1 MQDKG
6 MSETERARLES
17 LASYNI
23 LDSAPE
29 HEYDD
34 IVQRAAELCGCPIS
48 TVTLVDR
55 HRQWFKASV
64 GLDIQETERDIALCD
79 HTIRGTG
86 PLIIPDTRLDHRF
99 ADNPVVTDP
108 NGIRFYAGAP
118 LVAPDGQALGTLC
131 VMDHRPRHLSE
142 AEANYLALLA
152 DQVMMHLELRRQ
164 NQRLQDAVDERD
176 RALHKAER
184 RAAHLEE
191 SQRIGRIGSW
201 TFHLDSQTLKW
212 SEQTFRIFDL
222 SPKDLD
228 GRFERFLQCVHNDD
242 RRRLLDYRKDA
253 LAGHT
258 PLDIQYRIN
267 LPQGGQRHLHERGE
281 LHKDNHGRPMY
292 LQGTVQDI
300 TELKTFEMQLQHT
313 QRLTGIAGRLARVGA
328 WSVDVGSGQVS
339 MSPEILAL
347 HDLGNDT
354 RMALEDSLS
363 FYAPEDQ
370 PKVQSL
376 FAACVKRG
384 QPYDEELR
392 VVTATGQPFWVRALG
407 EPVFDEVGKVVRVDG
422 AFQDISEQRN
432 AANALREEKIRFE
445 AAARATADAIWDWNT
460 STDRLWWSEGME
472 TLFGYSA
479 EDLERDSRSWTTRIH
494 PDDKKR
500 VLTDIERVIYSQQ
513 QKWEAEYR
521 FIRKNGSVA
530 YVSDRGY
537 VIRDENGDALRMVG
551 GMSDVTER
559 RHFLTNLAR
568 QAALLDKSRDA
579 IMVLDLDRRI
589 TYWNQAAEGIY
600 GWRQSQALGQRI
612 DEVLGEDPDVL
623 KAATRELL
631 LSGQWAG
638 RLASHGVNGKT
649 VISDARWS
657 LVADDLG
664 QPDAILA
671 INTDI
676 TEHLAL
682 EEQLQQSQRL
692 EAIGQLTGGVA
703 HDFNN
708 LLTVILGNSE
718 LLEEQ
723 LEEASPL
730 RASAGLIRG
739 AAERAAE
746 LTRRLLA
753 FARRQPLAPQIVDVN
768 ELIYGLTPLLRP
780 SLHEHL
786 EIDIVPCPTP
796 WPAFIDPGQLES
808 AILNLC
814 LNARDAMDGG
824 GCIVLETAN
833 VSLDQDYANR
843 HSEVVAGDYVQ
854 VVVSDTGAGIPETT
868 LKQVFD
874 PFFTTK
880 PKGKGTGL
888 GLSMVYGFVKQ
899 SRGHIKIYSEP
910 GEGTTVKLYLPRADR
925 ERQEPL
931 PPACPVRFTNRQE
944 TVLVVEDDDEVR
956 DQAARQLRELGYRVI
971 SAANGNDAL
980 EWLSEQEVDLLFT
993 DVIMPGGP
1001 NGPELARLAR
1011 QRLPELP
1018 VLYTSGYTENA
1029 IVHHGRL
1036 DPGVHLLEK
1045 PYHKT
1050 DLAQKIRD
1058 ALDEVPR

>member
-34 IVQRAAELCGCPIS
+34 IVRRAAALCDCPIS

-108 NGIRFYAGAP
+108 NGIRFYAGIP
-118 LVAPDGQALGTLC
+118 LLSSENQVLGTLC
-131 VMDHRPRHLSE
+131 VMDHRPRDLSD
-142 AEANYLALLA
+142 AQANYLALLA

-164 NQRLQDAVDERD
+164 NLRLQNTIDEQ
-176 RALHKAER
+176 ER
-184 RAAHLEE
+184 
-191 SQRIGRIGSW
+191 
-201 TFHLDSQTLKW
+201 
-212 SEQTFRIFDL
+212 
-222 SPKDLD
+222 
-228 GRFERFLQCVHNDD
+228 
-242 RRRLLDYRKDA
+242 
-253 LAGHT
+253 
-258 PLDIQYRIN
+258 
-267 LPQGGQRHLHERGE
+267 
-281 LHKDNHGRPMY
+281 
-292 LQGTVQDI
+292 
-300 TELKTFEMQLQHT
+300 T

-328 WSVDVGSGQVS
+328 WSVDVATGRVT

-347 HDLGNDT
+347 HDLGSDT
-354 RMALEDSLS
+354 RLTLDECLNFYGQEDK
-363 FYAPEDQ
+363 
-370 PKVQSL
+370 PKIQAL
-376 FAACVKRG
+376 FAACVNEG
-384 QPYDEELR
+384 IPYDEELQ
-392 VVTATGQPFWVRALG
+392 VLNTSGQPFWVRALG
-407 EPVFDEVGKVVRVDG
+407 EPVFDDAGRVIRVDG
-422 AFQDISEQRN
+422 AFQDVSEQRR
-432 AANALREEKIRFE
+432 AAGALREEKIRFE

-460 STDRLWWSEGME
+460 STDRLWWSEGMQ

-479 EDLERDSRSWTTRIH
+479 DDLEHDSRSWTTRIH

-521 FIRKNGSVA
+521 FICKDGSVA

-559 RHFLTNLAR
+559 RRFLANLAR
-568 QAALLDKSRDA
+568 QATLLDKSSDA
-579 IMVLDLDRRI
+579 IMVLDLARRI
-589 TYWNQAAEGIY
+589 TYWNQAAEAIY
-600 GWRQSQALGQRI
+600 GWRQDQALGRRI
-612 DEVLGEDPDVL
+612 DEVLGEDQAL
-623 KAATRELL
+623 LEAATRALL
-631 LSGQWAG
+631 DNGQWAG
-638 RLASHGVNGKT
+638 RLSGRNANGDS
-649 VISDARWS
+649 VISEARWS
-657 LVADDLG
+657 LVVDDHG
-664 QPDAILA
+664 KPEAVLA

-676 TEHLAL
+676 TERLAL

-692 EAIGQLTGGVA
+692 EAVGQLTGGVA

-723 LEEASPL
+723 LEETPL
-730 RASAGLIRG
+730 LRDSARLIRG

-753 FARRQPLAPQIVDVN
+753 FARRQPLAPEIVDVN
-768 ELIYGLTPLLRP
+768 ELINGLTPLLRP
-780 SLHEHL
+780 TLHEHV
-786 EIDIVPCPTP
+786 DFNIVPCASP
-796 WPAFIDPGQLES
+796 WPAFIDPAQLES

-814 LNARDAMDGG
+814 INARDAVSGNG
-824 GCIVLETAN
+824 SIVLETAN
-833 VSLDQDYANR
+833 VTLDKNYAR
-843 HSEVVAGDYVQ
+843 RDSEVVPGDYVQ
-854 VVVSDTGAGIPETT
+854 VVVSDTGEGIPAAA
-868 LKQVFD
+868 LKKVFE

-925 ERQEPL
+925 TDQKAEV
-931 PPACPVRFTNRQE
+931 PPVSPVRFSNRAE
-944 TVLVVEDDDEVR
+944 TILLVEDDGAVR
-956 DQAARQLRELGYRVI
+956 DQATSQLRDLGYRVI
-971 SAANGNDAL
+971 SAVNGEAAL
-980 EWLSEQEVDLLFT
+980 TILGEQEVDLLFT

-1011 QRLPELP
+1011 QRFPGLP

-1029 IVHHGRL
+1029 IVHQGRL

-1045 PYHKT
+1045 PYHR
-1050 DLAQKIRD
+1050 DELARKVRD
-1058 ALDEVPR
+1058 ALNEVPR

>member
-34 IVQRAAELCGCPIS
+34 IVRRAAALCDCPIS

-86 PLIIPDTRLDHRF
+86 SLIIPDTRLDHRF

-108 NGIRFYAGAP
+108 NGIRFYAGIP
-118 LVAPDGQALGTLC
+118 LLSSENQVLGTLC
-131 VMDHRPRHLSE
+131 VMDHRPRDLSD
-142 AEANYLALLA
+142 AQANYLALLA

-164 NQRLQDAVDERD
+164 NLRLQDTIDEQ
-176 RALHKAER
+176 ER
-184 RAAHLEE
+184 
-191 SQRIGRIGSW
+191 
-201 TFHLDSQTLKW
+201 
-212 SEQTFRIFDL
+212 
-222 SPKDLD
+222 
-228 GRFERFLQCVHNDD
+228 
-242 RRRLLDYRKDA
+242 
-253 LAGHT
+253 
-258 PLDIQYRIN
+258 
-267 LPQGGQRHLHERGE
+267 
-281 LHKDNHGRPMY
+281 
-292 LQGTVQDI
+292 
-300 TELKTFEMQLQHT
+300 T

-328 WSVDVGSGQVS
+328 WSVDVATGRVT

-347 HDLGNDT
+347 HDLGSDT
-354 RMALEDSLS
+354 RLTLDECLNFYVQEDK
-363 FYAPEDQ
+363 
-370 PKVQSL
+370 PKIQAL
-376 FAACVKRG
+376 FAACVNEG
-384 QPYDEELR
+384 IPYDEELQ
-392 VVTATGQPFWVRALG
+392 VLNTSGQPFWVRALG
-407 EPVFDEVGKVVRVDG
+407 EPVFDDAGEVIRVDG
-422 AFQDISEQRN
+422 AFQDISEQRR
-432 AANALREEKIRFE
+432 AAGALREEKVRFE

-460 STDRLWWSEGME
+460 STDRLWWSEGMQ

-479 EDLERDSRSWTTRIH
+479 DDLEHDSRSWTTRIH

-521 FIRKNGSVA
+521 FICKDGSVA

-559 RHFLTNLAR
+559 RRFLANLAR
-568 QAALLDKSRDA
+568 QATLLDKSSDA
-579 IMVLDLDRRI
+579 IMVLDLARRI
-589 TYWNQAAEGIY
+589 TYWNQAAEAIY
-600 GWRQSQALGQRI
+600 GWRQDQARGRRI
-612 DEVLGEDPDVL
+612 DHVLGEDQAL
-623 KAATRELL
+623 LEAATRALL
-631 LSGQWAG
+631 DNGQWAG
-638 RLASHGVNGKT
+638 RLSGQNANGDR
-649 VISDARWS
+649 VISEARWS
-657 LVADDLG
+657 LVVDDHG
-664 QPDAILA
+664 TPEAVLA

-676 TEHLAL
+676 TERLAL

-692 EAIGQLTGGVA
+692 EAVGQLTGGVA

-723 LEEASPL
+723 LEETPL
-730 RASAGLIRG
+730 LRDSARLIRG

-753 FARRQPLAPQIVDVN
+753 FARRQPLAPEIVDVN
-768 ELIYGLTPLLRP
+768 ELINGLTPLLRP
-780 SLHEHL
+780 TLHEHV
-786 EIDIVPCPTP
+786 DFNIVPCTSP
-796 WPAFIDPGQLES
+796 WPAFIDPAQLES

-814 LNARDAMDGG
+814 INARDAVSGNG
-824 GCIVLETAN
+824 SIVLETAN
-833 VSLDQDYANR
+833 VTLDKNYAKR
-843 HSEVVAGDYVQ
+843 DSEVVPGDYIQ
-854 VVVSDTGAGIPETT
+854 VVVSDTGEGIPAAA
-868 LKQVFD
+868 LKKVFE

-925 ERQEPL
+925 TEQKAEV
-931 PPACPVRFTNRQE
+931 PPVSPVRFSNRAE
-944 TVLVVEDDDEVR
+944 TILLVEDDSAVR
-956 DQAARQLRELGYRVI
+956 DQATSQLRDLGYRVI
-971 SAANGNDAL
+971 SAVNGEAAL
-980 EWLSEQEVDLLFT
+980 TVLGEQEVDLLFT

-1001 NGPELARLAR
+1001 NGPELARWAR
-1011 QRLPELP
+1011 QRFPGLP

-1029 IVHHGRL
+1029 IVHQGRL

-1045 PYHKT
+1045 PYHR
-1050 DLAQKIRD
+1050 DELARKVRD
-1058 ALDEVPR
+1058 ALNEVPR

>member
-34 IVQRAAELCGCPIS
+34 IVQRAAALCECPIS

-64 GLDIQETERDIALCD
+64 GLDIRETERDIALCD

-86 PLIIPDTRLDHRF
+86 PLIIPDTLRDDRF
-99 ADNPVVTDP
+99 AANPVVTDT
-108 NGIRFYAGAP
+108 NGIRFYAGTP
-118 LVAPDGQALGTLC
+118 LLSSENQVLGTLC
-131 VMDHRPRHLSE
+131 VMDYRPRNLSD
-142 AEANYLALLA
+142 AQANYLALLA

-164 NQRLQDAVDERD
+164 NLKLQNTIDEQ
-176 RALHKAER
+176 ER
-184 RAAHLEE
+184 
-191 SQRIGRIGSW
+191 S
-201 TFHLDSQTLKW
+201 
-212 SEQTFRIFDL
+212 
-222 SPKDLD
+222 
-228 GRFERFLQCVHNDD
+228 
-242 RRRLLDYRKDA
+242 
-253 LAGHT
+253 
-258 PLDIQYRIN
+258 
-267 LPQGGQRHLHERGE
+267 
-281 LHKDNHGRPMY
+281 
-292 LQGTVQDI
+292 
-300 TELKTFEMQLQHT
+300 

-328 WSVDVGSGQVS
+328 WSVDVASGRVT

-347 HDLGNDT
+347 HGLGNDT
-354 RMALEDSLS
+354 RLTLNECLS
-363 FYAPEDQ
+363 FYGQEDKAKIQ
-370 PKVQSL
+370 AL
-376 FAACVKRG
+376 FAACVNEG
-384 QPYDEELR
+384 IPYDEELQ
-392 VVTATGQPFWVRALG
+392 VLDTSGQAFWVRALG
-407 EPVFDEVGKVVRVDG
+407 EPVFDDAGQVIRVDG
-422 AFQDISEQRN
+422 AFQDISEQRH
-432 AANALREEKIRFE
+432 AAGALREEKVRFE

-460 STDRLWWSEGME
+460 STDRLWWSEGMQ

-479 EDLERDSRSWTTRIH
+479 DDLEHDSRSWTTRIH

-521 FIRKNGSVA
+521 FMCKDGSVA

-559 RHFLTNLAR
+559 RRFLTNLAR
-568 QAALLDKSRDA
+568 QATLLDKSSDA
-579 IMVLDLDRRI
+579 IMVLDLELRI
-589 TYWNQAAEGIY
+589 TYWNQAAEAIY
-600 GWRQSQALGQRI
+600 GWRQDQALGRRI
-612 DEVLGEDPDVL
+612 DEVLGEDRTL
-623 KAATRELL
+623 LEAAARALL
-631 LSGQWAG
+631 DNGQWAG
-638 RLASHGVNGKT
+638 RLSGRNANGER
-649 VISDARWS
+649 VISEARWS
-657 LVADDLG
+657 LVGDDHG
-664 QPDAILA
+664 QPEAVLA

-676 TEHLAL
+676 TERLAL

-692 EAIGQLTGGVA
+692 EAVGQLTGGVA

-723 LEEASPL
+723 LEETPL
-730 RASAGLIRG
+730 LRDSARLIRG

-753 FARRQPLAPQIVDVN
+753 FARRQPLAPEIVDVN
-768 ELIYGLTPLLRP
+768 ELINGLTPLLRP
-780 SLHEHL
+780 TLHEHL
-786 EIDIVPCPTP
+786 DFNIVPCASP

-814 LNARDAMDGG
+814 INARDAVSGN

-833 VSLDQDYANR
+833 VTLDKNYAKR
-843 HSEVVAGDYVQ
+843 DSEVVPGDYIR
-854 VVVSDTGAGIPETT
+854 VVVSDTGQGIPAAS
-868 LKQVFD
+868 LKKVFE

-925 ERQEPL
+925 DYETPV
-931 PPACPVRFTNRQE
+931 PPASPVRFSNRAE
-944 TVLVVEDDDEVR
+944 IILLVEDDGAVR
-956 DQAARQLRELGYRVI
+956 DQAANQLRDLGYRVI
-971 SAANGNDAL
+971 SAANGEAAL
-980 EWLSEQEVDLLFT
+980 TILREQEVDLLFT

-1011 QRLPELP
+1011 QQFPGLP

-1029 IVHHGRL
+1029 IVHQGRL

-1045 PYHKT
+1045 PYHRG
-1050 DLAQKIRD
+1050 DLARKVRD